1 MKKFVSLFLAFALIA
16 CLCACGTQPAQ
27 TQQSEQQPA
36 QTEPAAPAEEAAG
49 ETIRLKVWGSQS
61 EGDLQR
67 MLDQLV
73 EQATAK

>member
-1 MKKFVSLFLAFALIA
+1 MKKFVSLLLVVALIA

-36 QTEPAAPAEEAAG
+36 QNEPAAPAEAFGAELEAH
-49 ETIRLKVWGSQS
+49 S
-61 EGDLQR
+61 EGNLQR